1 MYMILTISIYRRENS
16 EDSSINVLKIRYFSK
31 SYIAQELDLSLL
43 CIRAAIGYE
52 NFHSADT

>member
-1 MYMILTISIYRRENS
+1 MILTISIYRRENS

-31 SYIAQELDLSLL
+31 SYIAQELDLPLL

-52 NFHSADT
+52 NFLSADT